1 MDDSEIDAF
10 LLSSSLV
17 VSATYIYTWKNLSVS
32 QRIIQRNN
40 DEQQTKGIT
49 MYQRKSVCLRYQF
62 FFLLLSLCRVH
73 SGEEFASVM
82 AKCLMYLPVYHEWPA
97 LQGNGVYFY
106 FRIFFFFKYAAH
118 TPAHD
123 ARIYLYIDCKGNN
136 SGSRVFFFFGAA
148 LSGRRVAF
156 YIGEW
161 ILNAVT
167 LNSHNLIHFIE
178 HEYVMKV

>member
-17 VSATYIYTWKNLSVS
+17 VSATYIYTWMNLSVS
-32 QRIIQRNN
+32 QRSIQRNN

-106 FRIFFFFKYAAH
+106 FRIFFFLQICGSH
-118 TPAHD
+118 TG
-123 ARIYLYIDCKGNN
+123 ARRTHIFIHWLQRQQQRIE
-136 SGSRVFFFFGAA
+136 SVFF
-148 LSGRRVAF
+148 LRSSIERSESGFLHRRVDF
-156 YIGEW
+156 ER
-161 ILNAVT
+161 
-167 LNSHNLIHFIE
+167 SHIE
-178 HEYVMKV
+178 FA

>member
-106 FRIFFFFKYAAH
+106 FRIFFFSSNMRRTHRRTTHAY
-118 TPAHD
+118 
-123 ARIYLYIDCKGNN
+123 IYTLIAKATTADREC
-136 SGSRVFFFFGAA
+136 FFSSEQHWA
-148 LSGRRVAF
+148 V
-156 YIGEW
+156 GEW
-161 ILNAVT
+161 LST
-167 LNSHNLIHFIE
+167 
-178 HEYVMKV
+178 